1 MRDQGRKDRPDRARY
16 GVRRAVK
23 RRATVEAV
31 GDRQEVPGPSNTHLG
46 DQHQDQSCLIS
57 PLSLRFYRTN
67 CRARS
72 DGKEPTLKEKQSD
85 ATVRQRDMR
94 CWRWFAAASLRH
106 PEAVRAKSGVRV
118 MPYGQSHCKNL
129 KNPIAVLRNQ
139 SRQGRLRGN
148 V

>member
-46 DQHQDQSCLIS
+46 DQHQDQGCLIS

-67 CRARS
+67 GRARS
-72 DGKEPTLKEKQSD
+72 DRKEPTLKKKQSD

-94 CWRWFAAASLRH
+94 CWRWFVAASLRH
-106 PEAVRAKSGVRV
+106 PEAARGEVCGTGNALRAVSLQK
-118 MPYGQSHCKNL
+118 PKNL
-129 KNPIAVLRNQ
+129 IAVLGNQ
-139 SRQGRLRGN
+139 IVEGG
-148 V
+148 